1 MRVITARFSIVA
13 GVVALACLSL
23 VASPQ
28 QPPAASRATLIVGAT
43 LIDGNGGAPRPN
55 AAILIE
61 GDKITAVGSAADV
74 KAPAGAQVIRADG
87 KYVMPGFWE
96 SHFHY
101 RSWQGEL
108 MLHYG
113 ITTAVDL
120 GSQTDWILAV
130 RDAIA
135 KGKVRAPRLMAAGW
149 ILSGTPPAG
158 AGGGRRARGSSTV
171 DLRSESAQVYHTK
184 ENFPNHAIVR
194 GGPEA
199 MRAFV
204 RQEIDAGVDAIKV
217 FPDMSRDELKAVTSE
232 AHKAGLPVIGHVE
245 DAYASIED
253 GLDGITHTFGIARTV
268 MPADKLAELAEGKLN
283 TSYTW
288 MDRAKMDAL
297 VARMIEKG
305 TFLGPCFIH
314 DHAPAIKLAGEFEAE
329 DRQILSD
336 ANLNYIYDDARVA
349 MRDYLHVYRSDSAKW
364 GDFPVKEML
373 PREAVDE
380 FSRGYENA
388 KEFVRRFAKAGGHL
402 FTGTDLGGSAF
413 IPGLI
418 VHREMR
424 VWVEEVGL
432 TPMQAIVA
440 STRDAAALMHKEK
453 TMGTVEAGKLAD
465 LIIVSAN
472 PLADIRN
479 TQKIETVILGGQ
491 IVDRSFHRD
500 YSSPIREVGSE
511 GAYNTG
517 HPVPGIIGLTP
528 RVVVEGAP
536 ATKVVVEGAGL
547 HITSKVY
554 VDGALVPSH
563 LVDGSHL
570 EFTVPAEMLLVGG
583 TRAITVVNSAPGG
596 GTSKAYALIVRFK

>member
-1 MRVITARFSIVA
+1 MSMNRARISIVTAVVGLA
-13 GVVALACLSL
+13 GLSPLAS
-23 VASPQ
+23 SQ
-28 QPPAASRATLIVGAT
+28 QPRAASRATLIVGAT
-43 LIDGNGGAPRPN
+43 LIDGNGGTPRPN

-61 GDKITAVGSAADV
+61 GDKITAVGAAADV
-74 KAPAGAQVIRADG
+74 KAPAGAQIIRADG
-87 KYVMPGFWE
+87 KYVLPGLWE

-101 RSWQGEL
+101 RSWHGEL

-120 GSQTDWILAV
+120 GSQTEWILAA
-130 RDAIA
+130 RDAVA

-158 AGGGRRARGSSTV
+158 AGGRRARGGGSNV

-184 ENFPNHAIVR
+184 ENFPNHATVR

-204 RQEIDAGVDAIKV
+204 RQEIDAGVDTIKV
-217 FPDMSRDELKAVTSE
+217 FPDMSREELKAVTSE

-245 DAYASIED
+245 DAYAAIED
-253 GLDGITHTFGIARTV
+253 GLDGITHTFGIARTL
-268 MPADKLAELAEGKLN
+268 MPPDKLAELAEGKLN

-288 MDRAKMDAL
+288 IDRTKMDAL
-297 VARMIEKG
+297 VARMVEKG
-305 TFLGPCFIH
+305 TFLGPCLIH
-314 DHAPAIKLAGEFEAE
+314 DHAPEIKLAGEFEAE

-336 ANLNYIYDDARVA
+336 PNLNYIYDDARVA

-364 GDFPVKEML
+364 GEFPPKEML

-453 TMGTVEAGKLAD
+453 TMGTIEVGKIAD
-465 LIIVSAN
+465 LIVVSAN

-479 TQKIETVILGGQ
+479 TQKIETVMLAGQ
-491 IVDRSFHRD
+491 IVDRSLHRD

-517 HPVPGIIGLTP
+517 HAVPGIIGLAPRVVIEGAPAT
-528 RVVVEGAP
+528 RVVVEGS
-536 ATKVVVEGAGL
+536 GL
-547 HITSKVY
+547 HLTSKAY
-554 VDGALVPSH
+554 VDGSLVPSR
-563 LVDGSHL
+563 LIDGTHL
-570 EFTVPAEMLLVGG
+570 ELTVPSEMLLVGG
-583 TRAITVVNSAPGG
+583 TRAVTLVNSAPGG
-596 GTSKAYALIVRFK
+596 GMSKAYALIVRFK